1 MELPVLLI
9 EFEGV
14 LVETAPHRA
23 AAWRTALAAE
33 GVNCSA
39 EELAAVVGFPVE
51 EGVRRLRRGAALAED
66 ETAVE
71 LATLRAER
79 AFAERAGKG
88 LALQPGVIEALERLG
103 TRTRLALVTRAS
115 RREVEFVLGLA
126 GLDGLFRP
134 IITKEDV
141 AAAKPSATP
150 WQQALARVGDLF
162 PGQKLKAL
170 AVEDSLSGI
179 RSARAAGIPCIA
191 VGPLPAHELLEA
203 AGWVPSLSELTSERV
218 RHLLGLSASER
229 R

>member
-23 AAWRTALAAE
+23 TALRTALAAE
-33 GVNCSA
+33 GVSCASDELSA
-39 EELAAVVGFPVE
+39 VSGYPVDE
-51 EGVRRLRRGAALAED
+51 AVRRLRRSAGLPDD

-71 LATLRAER
+71 LGTLRAER

-134 IITKEDV
+134 IIAKEDV
-141 AAAKPSATP
+141 TSGKPSAAP
-150 WQQALARVGDLF
+150 WRLALARVGELF
-162 PGQKLKAL
+162 PGQQLKAL
-170 AVEDSLSGI
+170 AVEDASPGI
-179 RSARAAGIPCIA
+179 RGARAAGLPCIA
-191 VGPLPAHELLEA
+191 VGPLPAHESLDA
-203 AGWVPSLSELTSERV
+203 CAWVPSLSELTGERV
-218 RHLLGLSASER
+218 RQLLGLSPSER